1 MHQAICRSIC
11 VDDSAHWDE
20 VYSKEIVYNVH
31 TAVGNT
37 LHDFSFWDLQHQS
50 KIQPELSVQ
59 TSDLYELW
67 IVKSNDNICTCE
79 MFSNPMAYHDR
90 NCQYQGKQFATKFWL
105 HIGKIFINL
114 NN

>member
-37 LHDFSFWDLQHQS
+37 LHYLSFWDLQQ
-50 KIQPELSVQ
+50 
-59 TSDLYELW
+59 
-67 IVKSNDNICTCE
+67 
-79 MFSNPMAYHDR
+79 
-90 NCQYQGKQFATKFWL
+90 
-105 HIGKIFINL
+105 
-114 NN
+114 